1 MQSKLELLRKY
12 WRPLFSL
19 VYMII
24 ILFDFIIAPIFWAI
38 IQGYYNHAI
47 VTQWS
52 SLTLNDSGIFHIS
65 AGAIMGITAYSRGVE
80 KLEELKRRTGGGDSV

>member
-1 MQSKLELLRKY
+1 MQSRLELLRKY

-24 ILFDFIIAPIFWAI
+24 ILFDFIIAPIFWGL
-38 IQGYYNHAI
+38 IQGYYNLVV
-47 VTQWS
+47 VTQWN

-80 KLEELKRRTGGGDSV
+80 KLEELKRKTGDGENV